1 MIWFLK
7 PIIKINSFAKKV
19 MQSIGIIGEGSWG
32 TALLKILQQ
41 NGRFVNWLVRDKDM
55 GDFIIE
61 NFHNPTYL
69 SEVEIEVDKC
79 KIFNSVHDFFAHSE
93 LIFMVLPSAFTEELL
108 NEIKPEE
115 VENKYIFSATKGIL
129 PNCHLTVTQYLN
141 QHLKVPAQ
149 NLGFVSGPSHAE
161 EIAMERLTYLTVM
174 SLNQELAINVSALLS
189 NRFLRAKINS
199 DVVGAEYATALKN
212 IMAIAAGLTHGLG
225 YGDNFIAVLVANAL
239 KEIELFINSVDPHPR
254 EITDYVYLGDLLV
267 TCYSQFSRNRTL
279 GLMLGKGYSIKAA
292 QLEMNMVAEG
302 YYAAKSIMEIAK
314 EKNID
319 LPICKA
325 VYHILYERYS
335 PSVEIRLLTDKLQ

>member
-1 MIWFLK
+1 
-7 PIIKINSFAKKV
+7 

-32 TALLKILQQ
+32 TALLKILQH
-41 NGRFVNWLVRDKDM
+41 NGHFVNWLVRDKEM
-55 GDFIIE
+55 GDFIEE
-61 NFHNPTYL
+61 NFHNPIYL
-69 SEVEIEVDKC
+69 SEVEIETAKC
-79 KIFNSVHDFFAHSE
+79 KIYNSVHDFLNNTE
-93 LIFMVLPSAFTEELL
+93 LMFIVLPSAFAEELMK
-108 NEIKPEE
+108 EIKPEE
-115 VENKYIFSATKGIL
+115 LQNKFVFSATKGIL
-129 PNCHLTVTQYLN
+129 PNSHLTVTQYLN
-141 QHLKVPAQ
+141 QQLNVPVN

-174 SLNQELAINVSALLS
+174 SLNQELAIHVSALLS

-199 DVVGAEYATALKN
+199 DVVGAEYATAIKN

-239 KEIELFINSVDPHPR
+239 KEIEQFINKVDPHSR
-254 EITDYVYLGDLLV
+254 EITDYVYMGDLLV
-267 TCYSQFSRNRTL
+267 TCYSQFSRNRSL

-314 EKNID
+314 EKAID
-319 LPICKA
+319 MPICRA